1 MTSSP
6 AIAIGLNARLF
17 PSDWRPAREEIAF
30 ARRHGFAALQFRG
43 PERGLDAAQLGDSF
57 AAVAA
62 DLRGASMMAV
72 MEIVAPVNRS
82 GRTASGATP
91 LDALRANLPAVI
103 ALPCTH
109 VHFHL
114 VPAESMDDA
123 MLDAVEHPVTPELGE
138 AARLGKEHGF
148 RFAIE
153 HNEPS
158 LGLFATPE
166 RCARALEAVSDL
178 GFVWDL
184 NHTIPAHLDGFLAL
198 TPRMPM
204 LHVSDTLL
212 PAVNHHLPLGLGS
225 IDLTAYCTALL
236 ARGFHGPAI
245 LEIGGLPQSGGFGRD
260 TDEALIDSRWRFQAS
275 IDAASRAVNAAS
287 RAVNAAPRQ

>member
-30 ARRHGFAALQFRG
+30 AHRHGFAALQFRG
-43 PERGLDAAQLGDSF
+43 PEHGLDAAQLGDSF
-57 AAVAA
+57 ASVTG
-62 DLRGASMMAV
+62 DLLGASIMAV
-72 MEIVAPVNRS
+72 MEIVVPVNRS

-103 ALPCTH
+103 ALPCVH

-114 VPAESMDDA
+114 VPAEPMDDA
-123 MLDAVEHPVTPELGE
+123 MLDALEHAVTPELDE
-138 AARLGKEHGF
+138 AVRLGKEHGF
-148 RFAIE
+148 HFAIE

-166 RCARALEAVSDL
+166 RCAHALDAVSDL

-184 NHTIPAHLDGFLAL
+184 NHTIPAHLAGFLAL
-198 TPRMPM
+198 TPRTSM
-204 LHVSDTLL
+204 LHVSDTPL

-225 IDLTAYCTALL
+225 IDLTAYCVALL

-245 LEIGGLPQSGGFGRD
+245 LEIGGLPLSGGFGRD
-260 TDEALIDSRWRFQAS
+260 TDDALIDSRQRFQAS
-275 IDAASRAVNAAS
+275 IDVASRAIDAT
-287 RAVNAAPRQ
+287 PRQ